1 MSRLGKSFKNRFL
14 RQALALVLAGSMVMS
29 GMPDSLAAE
38 SSESKTSIE
47 TEVQGTSVSEEVAED
62 EEVEQK
68 ESSEAQTQEKESAKP
83 TEETET
89 ASKTETTTKETDK
102 ETEKSSEETSKE
114 STNSSEIR
122 ESEESES
129 ESEET
134 SETEG
139 SEEENEAAYNPENAV
154 LADGHTYAKWGV
166 DGTVENEKG
175 GNGGIEST
183 KGIYKNETND
193 VLYIDS
199 TATGAK
205 FAPASD
211 GYRLQISA
219 NTKIYIPVK
228 ADNGVAKITLYQ
240 SGVKQKDSVIYTENS
255 TDGFF
260 DISGDDLL
268 SVECG
273 ELKATQVNGK
283 AFYRTELTCTLKNN
297 VESTVICVEAKKTN
311 YATEIISGEEVRDD
325 IYDSDYGNS
334 EALVKYNMEGFAK
347 AYGVTG
353 GGMLKNTSSNYYQ
366 VSNASEFLEALTQV
380 KAAGEPAVI
389 EVTGDLN
396 LGSLEIGESNLE
408 KYSKT
413 KLLVAD
419 KFQALWH
426 PTLIQS
432 GVSDL
437 TLEGFNDLTIFSS
450 NEKGAAIKHCNI
462 IVKKSTNLIFRNF
475 TFDELWEW
483 DDGGTVEAEKA
494 TYARG
499 GYKRNDWDY
508 FCIDSE
514 SDGVWIDHCTF
525 YKAYDGLIDIKNPK
539 TGGEERVTI
548 SWCKFEPKSAPD
560 ENGKHPFYD
569 AQLDALE
576 EDYAKGE
583 NAKAIYYRSLR
594 TTEAFTHTYT
604 KYTNGVGKEETE
616 SFKGEGYS
624 IDDIVT
630 YTCGHKKAHL
640 LGQSDTAENAVGIRV
655 TFANNSWVNCMERLP
670 RLRRGISH
678 EYNCILDA
686 SELYAAREAGSK
698 ATGHLVTNGAVY
710 R

>member
-240 SGVKQKDSVIYTENS
+240 QG
-255 TDGFF
+255 
-260 DISGDDLL
+260 
-268 SVECG
+268 
-273 ELKATQVNGK
+273 
-283 AFYRTELTCTLKNN
+283 
-297 VESTVICVEAKKTN
+297 
-311 YATEIISGEEVRDD
+311 
-325 IYDSDYGNS
+325 
-334 EALVKYNMEGFAK
+334 
-347 AYGVTG
+347 
-353 GGMLKNTSSNYYQ
+353 
-366 VSNASEFLEALTQV
+366 
-380 KAAGEPAVI
+380 
-389 EVTGDLN
+389 
-396 LGSLEIGESNLE
+396 
-408 KYSKT
+408 
-413 KLLVAD
+413 
-419 KFQALWH
+419 
-426 PTLIQS
+426 
-432 GVSDL
+432 
-437 TLEGFNDLTIFSS
+437 
-450 NEKGAAIKHCNI
+450 
-462 IVKKSTNLIFRNF
+462 
-475 TFDELWEW
+475 
-483 DDGGTVEAEKA
+483 
-494 TYARG
+494 
-499 GYKRNDWDY
+499 
-508 FCIDSE
+508 
-514 SDGVWIDHCTF
+514 
-525 YKAYDGLIDIKNPK
+525 
-539 TGGEERVTI
+539 
-548 SWCKFEPKSAPD
+548 
-560 ENGKHPFYD
+560 
-569 AQLDALE
+569 
-576 EDYAKGE
+576 
-583 NAKAIYYRSLR
+583 
-594 TTEAFTHTYT
+594 
-604 KYTNGVGKEETE
+604 
-616 SFKGEGYS
+616 
-624 IDDIVT
+624 
-630 YTCGHKKAHL
+630 
-640 LGQSDTAENAVGIRV
+640 
-655 TFANNSWVNCMERLP
+655 
-670 RLRRGISH
+670 
-678 EYNCILDA
+678 
-686 SELYAAREAGSK
+686 
-698 ATGHLVTNGAVY
+698 
-710 R
+710 